1 MEELK
6 VRKVIADEYVT
17 LDGVMEAPE
26 KWQFPYFSD
35 DFGEFNKAQILSFG
49 ASLPGRVTYE
59 IFASYWP
66 LQTNNEIGL
75 ADKINSA
82 PKFVLSSSLQ
92 KAEWNNST
100 LIKDGKNLSEEIN
113 KLKQQPGGDIGII
126 GSATLV
132 QSLMQADLID
142 EVQLLVHPIVVG
154 SGKRLFKDGTD
165 LTALKLIET
174 KTFDSGVI
182 FLRYQPDR
190 K

>member
-1 MEELK
+1 
-6 VRKVIADEYVT
+6 VRKVIAYEYVT
-17 LDGVMEAPE
+17 LDGVMETPE

-35 DFGEFNKAQILSFG
+35 DFEKFNKAQILSFDV
-49 ASLPGRVTYE
+49 SLLGRVTYE

-66 LQTNNEIGL
+66 SQTNNEFGL

-82 PKFVLSSSLQ
+82 PKYVLSSNLE
-92 KAEWNNST
+92 KAEWNNTT
-100 LIKDGKNLSEEIN
+100 LIRDEKHLAEEIN
-113 KLKQQPGGDIGII
+113 KLKQQPGGGIGII

-132 QSLMQADLID
+132 QSLMQANLID
-142 EVQLLVHPIVVG
+142 EVLLLVHPVVIG
-154 SGKRLFKDGTD
+154 SGKRLFEDGMD
-165 LTALKLIET
+165 STALKLSET

>member
-6 VRKVIADEYVT
+6 LRKVIAYEYVT

-35 DFGEFNKAQILSFG
+35 DFAEFNKAQILSFG

-113 KLKQQPGGDIGII
+113 KLKQQPGGDIGL
-126 GSATLV
+126 SAVPHWSNRLCKLTSSMRFSSLSTL
-132 QSLMQADLID
+132 LLW
-142 EVQLLVHPIVVG
+142 EVESVF
-154 SGKRLFKDGTD
+154 SKMERT
-165 LTALKLIET
+165 
-174 KTFDSGVI
+174 
-182 FLRYQPDR
+182 
-190 K
+190 